1 MLKKKKKKKSQNFKV
16 FLMHWIVKIT
26 AIIGKNSVKSK
37 KSREIG
43 EKNQKALF
51 PWRNLQSPTKV
62 NYREI
67 EDI

>member
-1 MLKKKKKKKSQNFKV
+1 
-16 FLMHWIVKIT
+16 MHWIVKIT